1 MSDIKNISYI
11 TYQSFPSDKANTIQ
25 TVSNIKYFVKIG
37 IKVALYF
44 PMREKNSCS
53 DLKTLQRKYSV
64 DEEFEIFGLKHNLPF
79 GKLKFFNRF
88 FFLISHFLWSRT
100 TVKKILSNKAEPDL
114 YFTRS
119 DWVFYFLSK
128 KKKHVIFECH
138 QYSKLRMYLMKL
150 SLHNPY
156 AKIIFLNKNLYEDFK
171 YKSLLLDKF
180 SIIHNGVD
188 LELFEKDNHKNKKEI
203 IFVGNLRRF
212 GESRD
217 LEFIIDSILKIKNG
231 FVLKV
236 VGATKNEITELQKKY
251 CSKDFDEH
259 IKIIG
264 RLSRIKTMQHII
276 TAEVG
281 LLINSDKNFHSTKY
295 TSPIKYFEYLGAGL
309 KVLAV
314 DFDSHRKLP
323 FAENIVYFR
332 NNDFLSF
339 KKALNIITN
348 LENKSLINRDMVSL
362 ENRVNKIL
370 KLAEL

>member
-1 MSDIKNISYI
+1 
-11 TYQSFPSDKANTIQ
+11 
-25 TVSNIKYFVKIG
+25 
-37 IKVALYF
+37 
-44 PMREKNSCS
+44 
-53 DLKTLQRKYSV
+53 
-64 DEEFEIFGLKHNLPF
+64 
-79 GKLKFFNRF
+79 
-88 FFLISHFLWSRT
+88 
-100 TVKKILSNKAEPDL
+100 
-114 YFTRS
+114 
-119 DWVFYFLSK
+119 
-128 KKKHVIFECH
+128 
-138 QYSKLRMYLMKL
+138 MKL

-281 LLINSDKNFHSTKY
+281 LLINSDKNLHSTKY